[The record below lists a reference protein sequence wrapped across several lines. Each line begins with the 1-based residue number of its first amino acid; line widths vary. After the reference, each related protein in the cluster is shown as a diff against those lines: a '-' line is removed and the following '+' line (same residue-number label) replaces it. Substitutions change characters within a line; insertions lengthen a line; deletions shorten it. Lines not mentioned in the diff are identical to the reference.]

1 MKKSAALAF
10 ATFFAANVAFAQGIT
25 VGQKLPP
32 VVVEKKGQ
40 MVIEYDVVND
50 VMTYKDGTDI
60 QYETFNSSALNGKI
74 RTIYHLAART
84 GIDDINNPYID
95 ALIAAQLPEKQP
107 DSAYKTVTILNTDDA
122 LWGTAGIASG
132 QLEDSQKETAYAY
145 YVVDEKGV
153 ALQTWQLKK
162 KGSAV
167 IVLDRDGTVLYF
179 KDGKLSDNDIASA
192 VAIIKEKLAM

>member
-1 MKKSAALAF
+1 
-10 ATFFAANVAFAQGIT
+10 
-25 VGQKLPP
+25 
-32 VVVEKKGQ
+32 
-40 MVIEYDVVND
+40 MVIEYDVVD
-50 VMTYKDGTDI
+50 DAMTFKDGTEI
-60 QYETFNSSALNGKI
+60 QFKTFNSDDLNGKI
-74 RTIYHLAART
+74 TTIYHLAARS

-107 DSAYKTVTILNTDDA
+107 DSPYKTVTILNTDDA

-132 QLEDSQKETAYAY
+132 QLEDSQKDTAYAY
-145 YVVDEKGV
+145 YVLDEKGV

-192 VAIIKEKLAM
+192 VAIIKDKLAM

>member
-1 MKKSAALAF
+1 MKKATALAI
-10 ATFFAANVAFAQGIT
+10 ATLFAAHPAFAQGIT

-32 VVVEKKGQ
+32 VAVEEKGQ
-40 MVIEYDVVND
+40 MVIEYDVVD
-50 VMTYKDGTDI
+50 DAMTFKDGTEI
-60 QYETFNSSALNGKI
+60 QFKTFNSDDLNGKI
-74 RTIYHLAART
+74 TTIYHLAARS

-107 DSAYKTVTILNTDDA
+107 DSPYKTVTILNTDDA

-132 QLEDSQKETAYAY
+132 QLEDSQKDTAYAY
-145 YVVDEKGV
+145 YVLDEKGV

-192 VAIIKEKLAM
+192 VAIIKDKLAM